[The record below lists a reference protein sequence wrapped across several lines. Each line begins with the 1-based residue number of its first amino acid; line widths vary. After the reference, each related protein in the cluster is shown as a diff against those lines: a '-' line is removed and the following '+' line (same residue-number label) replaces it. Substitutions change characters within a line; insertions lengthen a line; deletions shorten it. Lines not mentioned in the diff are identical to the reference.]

1 MKYSFII
8 PALNEEDIIGEAIKS
23 IKKQKGSFEIIVVDN
38 GSKDKTTKIAKDLGC
53 RVIKEKKKGISPAR
67 NRGAK
72 EAKGE
77 YLCFVDA
84 DGELAS
90 NWLQEANNILNKK
103 KVDAIVGLNIFKH
116 ENFIKRIWYNTYI
129 FFAYMG
135 IYLSKTLFGRII
147 FEGNNLVIK
156 RSFLL
161 KIGGFDPV
169 VGEGMWT
176 SKKFRASGG
185 TSVFRP
191 QMIIYYSTRGFEEAG
206 YIKTIIFWITATAAK
221 KDCGEYSYKNKNWKK

>member
-8 PALNEEDIIGEAIKS
+8 PALNEEDIIGETIKS
-23 IKKQKGSFEIIVVDN
+23 IKRQKGSFEIIVVDN

-53 RVIKEKKKGISPAR
+53 RVVKEKKRGISPAR

-84 DGELAS
+84 DGELTE
-90 NWLQEANNILNKK
+90 NWLKEANRILNKK

-116 ENFIKRIWYNTYI
+116 ENFVKRIWYNTYN
-129 FFAYMG
+129 FVVYVG
-135 IYLSKTLFGRII
+135 IYLSKALFGKII

-169 VGEGMWT
+169 VGEGVWT
-176 SKKFRASGG
+176 SKKFRAAGG
-185 TSVFRP
+185 TSVFSP
-191 QMIIYYSTRGFEEAG
+191 QMIVHYSARGFEEVG
-206 YIKTIIFWITATAAK
+206 YIKTIIFWITATAVRK
-221 KDCGEYSYKNKNWKK
+221 SCNKYTYKNKNWQK